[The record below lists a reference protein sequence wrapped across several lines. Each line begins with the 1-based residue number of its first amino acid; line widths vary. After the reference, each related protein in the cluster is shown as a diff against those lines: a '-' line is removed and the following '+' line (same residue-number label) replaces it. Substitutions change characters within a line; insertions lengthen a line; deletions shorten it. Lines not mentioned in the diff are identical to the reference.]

1 MGGEDGGAE
10 GEEGD
15 HDAVQHH
22 PRQQEPEKEG
32 KHYLSEFKD
41 QQNTLF
47 LSSAE
52 NVVLIN
58 NVNLAFRYSSA
69 SNLRIL

>member
-1 MGGEDGGAE
+1 MAKSLEKVEGGLANMARRGQQGLGTDG
-10 GEEGD
+10 
-15 HDAVQHH
+15 
-22 PRQQEPEKEG
+22 
-32 KHYLSEFKD
+32 LSEFKD

-58 NVNLAFRYSSA
+58 NVHPAFRYSYDFADS
-69 SNLRIL
+69 